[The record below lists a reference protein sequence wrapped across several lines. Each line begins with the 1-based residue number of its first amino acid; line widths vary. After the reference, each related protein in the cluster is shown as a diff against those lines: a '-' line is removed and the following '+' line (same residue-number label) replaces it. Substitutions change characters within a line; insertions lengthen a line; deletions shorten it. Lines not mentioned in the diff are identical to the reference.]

1 MRRDYEKGKRKDI
14 LSDVLKE
21 KFVLSVSKKF
31 LHHLDILQNKRYI
44 TNRT

>member
-14 LSDVLKE
+14 LSAIQKK

-31 LHHLDILQNKRYI
+31 F
-44 TNRT
+44 TPS